1 MINVLDLIDQY
12 RIGGPGKT
20 IINTAKFIDRN
31 QFTLHVGSF
40 VPDGCETELST
51 EVIKNGIDLL
61 LLKDIRGISAE
72 NFKSILA
79 YIDTNNISI
88 FHSHGYKADIYGMLL
103 RFFRKKLVILT
114 THHGWIR
121 NTWTQVVLGGLA
133 AKASFQFDHTIIVSN
148 EMKRH
153 LPRITLKKKKYSV
166 IHNAI
171 RVTDYKATGVRDKQR
186 SLLGVKEDEIVL
198 LSLGRLSREKGCK
211 NLLDAFEIVHQQYN
225 NVKLVYVGDGPL
237 MTHLK
242 DKIVRYNLSEK
253 VLLCGHH
260 QQIQPFY
267 EAADIFICPS
277 DTEGL
282 SNAILESMAFSIPVI
297 ATDVGGNPEIIVQQV
312 NGLLVPPKN
321 IPALKDAICL
331 LVSNSSVRQK
341 LGYSG
346 YKTVLSEF
354 SFDRRTLKIE
364 NLYSRLVKEKMRK
377 SLT

>member
-20 IINTAKFIDRN
+20 IINTAKFIDKN

-40 VPDGCETELST
+40 VPDGCETELTT
-51 EVIKNGIDLL
+51 EAMKNGIHLL

-72 NFKSILA
+72 NFKTILT
-79 YIDTNNISI
+79 YIDKNNISV

-103 RFFRKKLVILT
+103 RSFRKKLVILT

-121 NTWTQVVLGGLA
+121 NTWTQVILGGFV
-133 AKASFQFDHTIIVSN
+133 AKASFQLDHTIIVSH

-153 LPRITLKKKKYSV
+153 LPKITLKKNQYSV

-171 RVTDYKATGVRDKQR
+171 RVDDYKETGVRDKQR
-186 SLLGVKEDEIVL
+186 SVLGVQENDIVL
-198 LSLGRLSREKGCK
+198 LSVGRLSKEKGCK

-225 NVKLVYVGDGPL
+225 NVKLVYIGDGPL
-237 MTHLK
+237 MTDLK
-242 DKIVRYNLSEK
+242 DKIEHNNLSEN

-260 QQIQPFY
+260 QHVQSFY

-282 SNAILESMAFSIPVI
+282 SNAILEAMAFSIPVI
-297 ATDVGGNPEIIVQQV
+297 ATDVGGNPEIIVHQV

-321 IPALKDAICL
+321 IPALKDAICS
-331 LVSNSSVRQK
+331 LVSNRSVRQK
-341 LGYSG
+341 LGHSG
-346 YKTVLSEF
+346 YDTVLSAF
-354 SFDRRTLKIE
+354 SFNRRTLKIE
-364 NLYSRLVKEKMRK
+364 DLYTRLVKEKNAAQA
-377 SLT
+377 